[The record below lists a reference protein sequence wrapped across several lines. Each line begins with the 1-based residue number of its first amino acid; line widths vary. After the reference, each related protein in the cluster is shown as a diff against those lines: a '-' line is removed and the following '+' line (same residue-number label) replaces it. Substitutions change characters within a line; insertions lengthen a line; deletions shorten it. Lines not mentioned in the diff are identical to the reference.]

1 MKDYSQY
8 TYPELY
14 DMLNHINPFKY
25 QDKIEAVRKE
35 IELRKEK
42 GEVPEQLVPETDW
55 TPLKF
60 WKTKST
66 KISKHNLS
74 SA

>member
-25 QDKIEAVRKE
+25 QDKIESVRKE
-35 IELRKEK
+35 IELRKK
-42 GEVPEQLVPETDW
+42 IGEVPEQLVPETDW
-55 TPLKF
+55 EPLKF
-60 WKTKST
+60 WKKE
-66 KISKHNLS
+66 KDENV
-74 SA
+74 